1 VSDSYPLSL
10 QLEADKAKP
19 PPGKHRLR
27 KKLWPGARKTRV
39 LQRYLIWPLQ
49 GLLLALFSRICA
61 ILPPERAAAAGGRMA
76 ALVGPR
82 LSKSRRVRRNVALAF
97 PEKTWPEIDQI
108 VTGVWRNFGQ
118 VLAEYAHLDSISARA
133 GNGRVEVVIKGD
145 DPAWAKSDKPKLF
158 VTAHLANWELAAS
171 SVVSLGIPL
180 SVIYSPQNNPWVD
193 RLIQKL
199 RQPLGCGF
207 LAKEDSIRS
216 IMGALKTGRSI
227 GMLVDQR
234 VDSGENVPFFG
245 LDAQTTTTPA
255 RLALKYGYELVPI
268 RIERLQVA
276 RYRATFYEPVEPPD
290 PKLGRREQAL
300 EMTRQINALIETWVR
315 ERPEQCSFTKRRWA
329 REIKPV
335 QRLGGGK

>member
-1 VSDSYPLSL
+1 MSDSYPLSFRL
-10 QLEADKAKP
+10 GADQAKP
-19 PPGKHRLR
+19 PPGKRRLR
-27 KKLWPGARKTRV
+27 KKLWSRARKNHV
-39 LQRYLIWPLQ
+39 FLRYLIWRLQ
-49 GLLLALFSRICA
+49 GLLLTLFSRICA
-61 ILPPERAAAAGGRMA
+61 ILPPEWAAAAGGRMA

-82 LSKSRRVRRNVALAF
+82 LAKSHRVKCNIAIAF
-97 PEKTWPEIDQI
+97 PEKTWQEIDQI
-108 VTGVWRNFGQ
+108 VTGIWRNFGQ
-118 VLAEYAHLDSISARA
+118 VVAEYAHLDSISARA
-133 GNGRVEVVIKGD
+133 ANGRVEVVIKGD
-145 DPAWAKSDKPKLF
+145 DPSWVNSDKPKLF

-216 IMGALKTGRSI
+216 IIGELKTGRSI

-234 VDSGENVPFFG
+234 VDSGESVAFFG

-268 RIERLQVA
+268 RIERLQLT
-276 RYRATFYEPVEPPD
+276 RYRATFHQPIAPPD

-315 ERPEQCSFTKRRWA
+315 ERPEQSSFTKRRWA
-329 REIKPV
+329 RDIKPAP
-335 QRLGGGK
+335 RRHGK